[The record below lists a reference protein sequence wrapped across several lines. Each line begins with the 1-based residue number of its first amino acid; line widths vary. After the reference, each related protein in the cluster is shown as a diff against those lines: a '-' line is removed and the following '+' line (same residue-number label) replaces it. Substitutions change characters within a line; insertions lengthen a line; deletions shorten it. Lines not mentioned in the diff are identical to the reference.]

1 MAREIERRFLVR
13 DPSVL
18 AGRKGER
25 IVQGYLVK
33 QPGEM
38 STRVRIRD
46 ELAFLTLKSPRKG
59 ISRDEFEYEIPLA
72 DAQRI
77 LEDHCAGRVVE
88 KTRYLIEEDGLTFEV
103 DVFEGRL
110 SGLFVAE
117 VELSDEDAQLSLPP
131 WIGEEI
137 SHDKRSGNSS
147 LAQIGLHE
155 LPPAWVLRSAAHRNQ
170 QVPA

>member
-13 DPSVL
+13 DASVL
-18 AGRKGER
+18 VKRKGER

-38 STRVRIRD
+38 STRVRTRNGR
-46 ELAFLTLKSPRKG
+46 AFLTLKSPRQG
-59 ISRDEFEYEIPLA
+59 IARDEFEYEIPFI

-77 LEDHCAGRVVE
+77 LEDHCAGRVVQ
-88 KTRYLIEEDGLTFEV
+88 KTRYLIEEDGLAFEI

-110 SGLFVAE
+110 SGLIVAE
-117 VELSDEDAQLSLPP
+117 VELPGEDAQLSLPP

-137 SHDKRSGNSS
+137 SHDKRYGNSS
-147 LAQIGLHE
+147 LAQFGLDE
-155 LPPAWVLRSAAHRNQ
+155 VPPAWLLQAAAQHNHQASA
-170 QVPA
+170 